1 MLFQWI
7 IRIALWTL
15 AGYLGSRIM
24 KDGTPNGW
32 LGNVILGWIGGLIGN
47 FAFRLIGLGSR
58 GIAGEIL
65 VSVVGSCLVIWL
77 VRKFNLGR
85 WFDK

>member
-15 AGYLGSRIM
+15 AGYLGSQFM
-24 KDGTPNGW
+24 KDGSPNGF
-32 LGNVILGWIGGLIGN
+32 LGNAILGWIGGLIGN
-47 FAFRLIGLGSR
+47 FAFRLIGFGAR
-58 GIAGEIL
+58 GIIGEII
-65 VSVVGSCLVIWL
+65 VSAVGACLVIWL
-77 VRKFNLGR
+77 VRKFDLGR

>member
-1 MLFQWI
+1 MFYWI

-24 KDGTPNGW
+24 SDSKPNGW
-32 LGNVILGWIGGLIGN
+32 LGNVILGWVGGLLGH
-47 FAFRLIGLGSR
+47 FAFGLLGLGTR
-58 GIAGEIL
+58 GLIWEII
-65 VSVVGSCLVIWL
+65 VSVAGACLVIWI

-85 WFDK
+85 WFD